1 VLVTKGRQAD
11 DKNVPERNLWALV
24 SNNLSSNRVGGWSEW
39 SDADE
44 RKCSKSCGGGTF
56 SRIRHCNHSKPCPR
70 EDGVVAVNEEKMF
83 PCNTQ
88 PCPVDC
94 PVAPWKDWSIDEG
107 LVKKTIETIEQD
119 GKPCPPLLM
128 AKDCSSQK
136 CPSVNSICVEM
147 VKLYFYN
154 STAIYRKID
163 QEVNGRPV
171 WKFEEKCLWWEGMYL
186 HWWSSPCETL
196 STNVGYAWLDDRNA
210 KCPYDGNEVWKLTG
224 SDKHIPGMKV
234 AKHGLS
240 SGVLCCLTKAAREG
254 PWTILFSHRDQ
265 LELEEDNLLT
275 TLPILTKEWMID
287 FRIMATNLD
296 HKNWTSIIHMKE
308 EGSSNRIPAF
318 FSNSSRVQVC
328 FHVNGNPNYQ
338 ETISG
343 LKLNKWTHIVI
354 SQYGSRFKVVIGGRD
369 EINVKNTQP
378 IQFENVKVW
387 ATPPGSRAQPG
398 YIKDLS
404 IKVKL

>member
-1 VLVTKGRQAD
+1 MT
-11 DKNVPERNLWALV
+11 
-24 SNNLSSNRVGGWSEW
+24 
-39 SDADE
+39 
-44 RKCSKSCGGGTF
+44 
-56 SRIRHCNHSKPCPR
+56 IKPF
-70 EDGVVAVNEEKMF
+70 AIIYF
-83 PCNTQ
+83 
-88 PCPVDC
+88 
-94 PVAPWKDWSIDEG
+94 
-107 LVKKTIETIEQD
+107 
-119 GKPCPPLLM
+119 
-128 AKDCSSQK
+128 
-136 CPSVNSICVEM
+136 NSI
-147 VKLYFYN
+147 F
-154 STAIYRKID
+154 
-163 QEVNGRPV
+163 Q
-171 WKFEEKCLWWEGMYL
+171 
-186 HWWSSPCETL
+186 
-196 STNVGYAWLDDRNA
+196 
-210 KCPYDGNEVWKLTG
+210 
-224 SDKHIPGMKV
+224 
-234 AKHGLS
+234 
-240 SGVLCCLTKAAREG
+240 G

-318 FSNSSRVQVC
+318 FSNSSMVQVC

-354 SQYGSRFKVVIGGRD
+354 SQYGSRFKVVVGGRD

-387 ATPPGSRAQPG
+387 ATPPESRAQPG